1 MDRDLALSLKTEAGK
16 NDGSAAMGKSEKK
29 EIGWENFLFIAVFLA
44 FFAIFVTQMGLMNT
58 LNTLMNT
65 AYSLLIDTVLYLTAI
80 CVLMGAVSALLS
92 EFGVV
97 SLANHLLTP
106 LMRPVYHLPG
116 AASLGVVTT
125 FLSDNPA
132 ILTLADDQY
141 FKGLFKKYQFPA
153 LTNLGTAF
161 GMGMIVCT
169 FMLSLSTSGQ
179 SYGLAV
185 LTGLLGAVVG
195 SVISTRLMLRFTAKL
210 YGKEEEMV
218 PHAEKAAAAAPTR
231 PIRSGGLSSRFM
243 GALLDG
249 GMSGVKMGISII
261 PGVLIICSIVM
272 MLTNGPSADGTYTG
286 AAYEGIRLLPLL
298 ADKCS
303 FILEP
308 LFGFSS
314 PEAIGVP
321 ITALGAAGAATSM
334 AAQLVTKGL
343 ANAGDIAVFT
353 AMCMC
358 WSGYLS
364 THVSMMSSLGCSELT
379 SKAIISHT
387 IGGLCAGVAAH
398 WLYVLAT
405 LVL

>member
-1 MDRDLALSLKTEAGK
+1 MDRELILSQETDKSDYTDE
-16 NDGSAAMGKSEKK
+16 GKSEKK
-29 EIGWENFLFIAVFLA
+29 EIGWENFLFIIAFLA
-44 FFAIFVTQMGLMNT
+44 FFAIFVSRMGLMNT

-65 AYSLLIDTVLYLTAI
+65 AYALLIDTVLYLTAI
-80 CVLMGAVSALLS
+80 CVLMGAISALLS

-97 SLANHLLTP
+97 SLANRLLTP
-106 LMRPVYHLPG
+106 LMQPVYHLPG

-132 ILTLADDQY
+132 ILALADDQY

-169 FMLSLSTSGQ
+169 FMLSISTPGN

-195 SVISTRLMLRFTAKL
+195 SIISTRLMLRSTIKV
-210 YGKEEEMV
+210 YGKEADMV
-218 PHAEKAAAAAPTR
+218 PNAKKAAAVSVPIR
-231 PIRSGGLSSRFM
+231 PIRSGSMGSRFM

-249 GMSGVKMGISII
+249 GMSGVKMGVSII

-321 ITALGAAGAATSM
+321 ITALGAAGAATSL
-334 AAQLVTKGL
+334 AAQLVEKGL
-343 ANAGDIAVFT
+343 ANTGDISVFT

-379 SKAIISHT
+379 SKAIASHT

-405 LVL
+405 LIA

>member
-1 MDRDLALSLKTEAGK
+1 M
-16 NDGSAAMGKSEKK
+16 
-29 EIGWENFLFIAVFLA
+29 
-44 FFAIFVTQMGLMNT
+44 
-58 LNTLMNT
+58 
-65 AYSLLIDTVLYLTAI
+65 
-80 CVLMGAVSALLS
+80 
-92 EFGVV
+92 
-97 SLANHLLTP
+97 
-106 LMRPVYHLPG
+106 
-116 AASLGVVTT
+116 
-125 FLSDNPA
+125 
-132 ILTLADDQY
+132 ADDRY

-169 FMLSLSTSGQ
+169 FMLSLSTPGQ

-185 LTGLLGAVVG
+185 LTGFLGAVVG
-195 SVISTRLMLRFTAKL
+195 SVVSTRLMLRFTTKL

-218 PHAEKAAAAAPTR
+218 PHAEKATAAAPTR
-231 PIRSGGLSSRFM
+231 PIREGSLGSRFM
-243 GALLDG
+243 GALMDG
-249 GMSGVKMGISII
+249 GMSGVKMGVSII

-286 AAYEGIRLLPLL
+286 AAYEGIRLLPML

-334 AAQLVTKGL
+334 AAQLAAKGL
-343 ANAGDIAVFT
+343 ADAGDIAVFT
-353 AMCMC
+353 GLCMC

-379 SKAIISHT
+379 GKAIVSHT
-387 IGGLCAGVAAH
+387 VGGLCAGIASH
-398 WLYVLAT
+398 WLYVLFS
-405 LVL
+405 LLP